1 MFDTLRSRRLRLCV
15 AALYALAMLVLGF
28 SHRLSAIE
36 SDPAASAVAV
46 YAYALP
52 GGLMQSFCKGD
63 DSASGKT
70 AGNSV
75 CDACRLSDAPGMV
88 AAPAA
93 GPMIALGGRSVTE
106 IVVEAQRVAASIC
119 RPVSRGPPSTLA

>member
-15 AALYALAMLVLGF
+15 AALYALAMLMLGF

-36 SDPAASAVAV
+36 SDSAAAV

-88 AAPAA
+88 AAPAT